1 MPINW
6 RGVTYKEM
14 WTRGGSLNKKLKIY
28 ASILAVIF
36 INSSVVSA
44 APLSKQLQIQKQ
56 RLEQEQKTY
65 EDITKKLE
73 DKEIAIEHLDNKIQK
88 ALAEVEGYKSKISK
102 TESNI
107 EQVNKD
113 ITKAEEDL
121 AKQQDLFNKRVRA
134 LYVNGQSSYIDV
146 LVEAEGFSDLISRVE
161 NVRRVMKYDKEIF
174 AEMESERELLN
185 VKKSELDK
193 EKQNLV
199 AFKNNSEKKLAEIKK
214 SADEQKKLIQDL
226 NSEKK
231 IYASKINTS
240 QVAVNSTLQAINQE
254 NAKAAEAARLAREAA
269 QSQQNNNSNNNSS
282 SNNGSTLSRGPSYS
296 GSVSGNDLVAY
307 AQNFLGLQY
316 VWGGTTPSGFDCSGY
331 MQYVYAHFGISIGR
345 TTYDQIHN
353 GVEVSR
359 SELQPGDLV
368 LFGTWSDPHHV
379 GMYIGGNQY
388 IHAPRT
394 GDVIKISPL
403 TRSDYLTARRILN

>member
-1 MPINW
+1 MII
-6 RGVTYKEM
+6 YKET
-14 WTRGGSLNKKLKIY
+14 WTRGGNLNKKLKIY
-28 ASILAVIF
+28 ASILTVIF

-56 RLEQEQKTY
+56 RLEQEKKTY

-73 DKEIAIEHLDNKIQK
+73 EKEIAIEHLDNKIQK

-102 TESNI
+102 TEANI

-121 AKQQDLFNKRVRA
+121 EKQQDLFNKRVRA
-134 LYVNGQSSYIDV
+134 LYVNGQASYLDV
-146 LVEAEGFSDLISRVE
+146 LVEAEGFSDLMSRVE

-174 AEMESERELLN
+174 AEMESQREVLN
-185 VKKSELDK
+185 AKKSELDK

-199 AFKNNSEKKLAEIKK
+199 AFKNNSEKKLAEIKE
-214 SADEQKKLIQDL
+214 SAAEQKRLIQDL

-240 QVAVNSTLQAINQE
+240 QVAVNSTLQAINE
-254 NAKAAEAARLAREAA
+254 ANAKAAAEEAARRQAA
-269 QSQQNNNSNNNSS
+269 ANNSS
-282 SNNGSTLSRGPSYS
+282 NGNSGGNGNNSNNGSTPSRGENNN
-296 GSVSGNDLVAY
+296 GSVSGSSVVAY
-307 AQNFLGLQY
+307 AQNFLGVPYL
-316 VWGGTTPSGFDCSGY
+316 WGGTTPNGFDCSGY
-331 MQYVYAHFGISIGR
+331 MQYVYAHFGVSIGR
-345 TTYDQIHN
+345 TTYNQIHN

-368 LFGTWSDPHHV
+368 LFGTWNDPHHV

>member
-1 MPINW
+1 M
-6 RGVTYKEM
+6 
-14 WTRGGSLNKKLKIY
+14 NKKLKIY
-28 ASILAVIF
+28 ASILTVIF

-56 RLEQEQKTY
+56 RLEQEKRTY

-73 DKEIAIEHLDNKIQK
+73 EKEIAIEHLDNKIQK

-121 AKQQDLFNKRVRA
+121 EKQQDLFNKRVRA
-134 LYVNGQSSYIDV
+134 LYVNGQASYLDV
-146 LVEAEGFSDLISRVE
+146 LVEAEGFSDLMSRVE

-174 AEMESERELLN
+174 AEMESQREVLN
-185 VKKSELDK
+185 AKKSELDK

-199 AFKNNSEKKLAEIKK
+199 AFKNDSEKKLAEIKE
-214 SADEQKKLIQDL
+214 SAAEQKRLIQDL

-254 NAKAAEAARLAREAA
+254 NARAAEAARLAREAA
-269 QSQQNNNSNNNSS
+269 QSQQNNNSNNNSGNSS
-282 SNNGSTLSRGPSYS
+282 SNNGSTPSRGPSYS

-345 TTYDQIHN
+345 TTYNQIHN

-368 LFGTWSDPHHV
+368 LFGTWNDPHHV

>member
-1 MPINW
+1 M
-6 RGVTYKEM
+6 
-14 WTRGGSLNKKLKIY
+14 
-28 ASILAVIF
+28 
-36 INSSVVSA
+36 VSA

-73 DKEIAIEHLDNKIQK
+73 EKEIAIEHLDNKIQK

-102 TESNI
+102 TQSNI

-121 AKQQDLFNKRVRA
+121 EKQQDLFNKRVRA

-174 AEMESERELLN
+174 AEMESEREILN
-185 VKKSELDK
+185 AKKSELDK

-199 AFKNNSEKKLAEIKK
+199 AFKNNSEKKLAEIKE

-254 NAKAAEAARLAREAA
+254 NARAAEAARLAREAA

-282 SNNGSTLSRGPSYS
+282 NNSTPSRGEGNS
-296 GSVSGNDLVAY
+296 GSVSGSSVVAY